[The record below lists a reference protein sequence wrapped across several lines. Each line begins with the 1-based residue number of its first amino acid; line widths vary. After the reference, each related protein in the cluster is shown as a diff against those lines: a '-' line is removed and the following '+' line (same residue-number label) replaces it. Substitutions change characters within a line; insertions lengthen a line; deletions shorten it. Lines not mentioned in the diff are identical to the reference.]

1 MVAARLAGSQ
11 VILTIVLYIQKTMVS
26 RVFSPTNEPGD
37 RMSHRRKCFACAAL
51 ATALAIA
58 ANITGSVI
66 AAAAGYP
73 ERPMRLLV
81 PFAPGGGTD
90 IVGRIIAQQMTSAF
104 GQSVVVDNRPGA
116 GGSLGEEMIARA
128 TPDGY
133 TLGMVSGY
141 GTNAAIYKLTYDQV
155 TDVQAVISIGDS
167 GMIVAFN
174 PAAAV
179 KSLKEFITYAKANPG
194 KLNYSSSGTGAI
206 THLAT
211 ELLNLS
217 AGIRT
222 THIPYKGTG
231 PALTALL
238 SNEVDFLFG
247 SMPATSPHVKAGR
260 LRGVAVTTKN
270 RLATLPDLPP
280 LSEAAPG
287 YEAVITYGLLG
298 PRGLP
303 AEVVR
308 RWNAAVNKAIQTPE
322 MKARLANDGIEPVG
336 GAPEIFHNVI
346 KRDVEQ
352 WKRVVKDAKLSFTS

>member
-1 MVAARLAGSQ
+1 MLA
-11 VILTIVLYIQKTMVS
+11 
-26 RVFSPTNEPGD
+26 
-37 RMSHRRKCFACAAL
+37 AAL
-51 ATALAIA
+51 LSTDAP
-58 ANITGSVI
+58 GQPS
-66 AAAAGYP
+66 YP
-73 ERPMRLLV
+73 ERPMRLIV

-90 IVGRIIAQQMTSAF
+90 IVGRIMAQQMTAAL

-167 GMIVAFN
+167 GMIVAFH
-174 PAAAV
+174 PAGAV
-179 KSLKEFITYAKANPG
+179 KSLKDFTAYAKANPG

-211 ELLNLS
+211 ELLNIS
-217 AGIRT
+217 AGVRT

-238 SNEVDFLFG
+238 ASEVDFLFG

-260 LRGVAVTTKN
+260 LRGIAVTTRN

-280 LSEAAPG
+280 LSEAVPG

-303 AEVVR
+303 ANVIR
-308 RWNAAVNKAIQTPE
+308 RWNAEVNKVIQTPE
-322 MKARLANDGIEPVG
+322 VKARLANDGIEPVG
-336 GAPEIFHNVI
+336 GAPEVFRNVI